1 MELFCYTINFLTVTF
16 DQMNTPLLNES
27 INLFTKKK

>member
-1 MELFCYTINFLTVTF
+1 MELFCYTINVFTVAF

-27 INLFTKKK
+27 INLFKKKK